1 MPVGQAFPHDQD
13 PTETLAVHCGN
24 GFQPLSKYL
33 FQRILSCLLS
43 VGADMRRREFITL
56 LGSTTM
62 VWPLAARAQ
71 QPDRIRLIGVLMGFA
86 ENDPTAQ
93 SMVAAFRAALAKL
106 GWTEGSNVRI
116 ELRWSGYDRDRIKRL
131 AKELVD
137 LRPDVI
143 LGQTTPVTAAL
154 ARETQGIS
162 IVFVTVSDPIGSGF
176 TASLAHPGGNV
187 TGFSVDDIAL
197 GSKWMELLKEI
208 APRTERVALLFNP
221 VGPPLKS
228 AMPSIQAA
236 PSSFHVQ
243 VSTATVHS
251 QDEIENVVAA
261 QAGDPAGGLIVMPST
276 FNTTNREL
284 IIATTARYR
293 VPAIYFSGYFAQ
305 SGGLISY
312 GPDYPAQ
319 ARQAAGYID
328 HILRGTKPADLP
340 VQTPTEFELMIN
352 LTTAKALG
360 LSIPP
365 TLLATANEV
374 IE

>member
-1 MPVGQAFPHDQD
+1 MQFDQ
-13 PTETLAVHCGN
+13 L
-24 GFQPLSKYL
+24 K
-33 FQRILSCLLS
+33 
-43 VGADMRRREFITL
+43 RREFITL
-56 LGSTTM
+56 LS
-62 VWPLAARAQ
+62 VASLWPLVVRAQ

-106 GWTEGSNVRI
+106 GWTEGGNVRI
-116 ELRWSGYDRDRIKRL
+116 ELRWSGYDRDRIKTL

-162 IVFVTVSDPIGSGF
+162 IVFVTVSDPIGSGLA
-176 TASLAHPGGNV
+176 ASLAHPGGNV
-187 TGFSVDDIAL
+187 TGFSVDDITL

-221 VGPPLKS
+221 AGPPLQS

-236 PSSFHVQ
+236 ASSFHVQ
-243 VSTATVHS
+243 VSTATVYS
-251 QDEIENVVAA
+251 KDEIENVVAA

-284 IIATTARYR
+284 TPLPSLGRILTDVLLQICSVNRRSSVSVCRPREAHRCASDDGNLVLQRHDQPLILCRFRRLRTERGLPSLPTSAFRQRRNVFDLLVLACIGVRDCGRAATS
-293 VPAIYFSGYFAQ
+293 P
-305 SGGLISY
+305 
-312 GPDYPAQ
+312 
-319 ARQAAGYID
+319 
-328 HILRGTKPADLP
+328 
-340 VQTPTEFELMIN
+340 
-352 LTTAKALG
+352 
-360 LSIPP
+360 
-365 TLLATANEV
+365 
-374 IE
+374 